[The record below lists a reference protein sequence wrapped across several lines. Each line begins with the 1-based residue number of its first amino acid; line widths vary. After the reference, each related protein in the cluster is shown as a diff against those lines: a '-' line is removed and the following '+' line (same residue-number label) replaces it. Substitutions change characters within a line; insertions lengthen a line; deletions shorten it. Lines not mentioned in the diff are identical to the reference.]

1 MTSEEEGNKQQEVV
15 AEPTISGEDKELQ
28 KVATTVEDGVRQDM
42 VATAVRFLENDRVR
56 ASTDDMKRKFL
67 LKKGLN
73 EGEIREAFARV
84 KPAVQQPSAH
94 QAVAVH
100 PQIGAGHPVVAVSQS
115 SFSSRIRDMLN
126 LLLLIGGASYGI
138 RYLWKTYIAPWLF
151 GPSKPVPNPQAAVVE
166 TCQAVLGGVQQ
177 LQQAIT
183 SLQTSINSQAEK
195 LERAVESRQGRHE
208 TTGDIG
214 ELKAEIQSV
223 KGLLLSSR
231 SFPQQPPVSAPAS
244 LPAWQLQQSEP
255 TVDPF
260 VIEPPL
266 QPSIHTCRPQTCWQQ

>member
-1 MTSEEEGNKQQEVV
+1 MS
-15 AEPTISGEDKELQ
+15 DKAITLIYQ
-28 KVATTVEDGVRQDM
+28 

-115 SFSSRIRDMLN
+115 SFGSRIRDMLN

-138 RYLWKTYIAPWLF
+138 RYLWKVDCP
-151 GPSKPVPNPQAAVVE
+151 
-166 TCQAVLGGVQQ
+166 C
-177 LQQAIT
+177 
-183 SLQTSINSQAEK
+183 
-195 LERAVESRQGRHE
+195 
-208 TTGDIG
+208 
-214 ELKAEIQSV
+214 LKEQI
-223 KGLLLSSR
+223 LMHN
-231 SFPQQPPVSAPAS
+231 
-244 LPAWQLQQSEP
+244 
-255 TVDPF
+255 
-260 VIEPPL
+260 I
-266 QPSIHTCRPQTCWQQ
+266 